1 MSRLEEAIRDYKIIK
16 TRYLSDPHHDMGF
29 NDIDRMIED
38 IDIIIDGGDED
49 ETTDE
54 DSREGE

>member
-16 TRYLSDPHHDMGF
+16 TRYLSDPHHDMDF

-38 IDIIIDGGDED
+38 IDIIIEEIENGND
-49 ETTDE
+49 
-54 DSREGE
+54 